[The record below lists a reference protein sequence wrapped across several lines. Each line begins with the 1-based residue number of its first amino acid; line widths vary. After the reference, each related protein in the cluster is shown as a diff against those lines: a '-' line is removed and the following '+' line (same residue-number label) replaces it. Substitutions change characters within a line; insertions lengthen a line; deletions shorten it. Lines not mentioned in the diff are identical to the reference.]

1 VVGKLKIDELN
12 DILDKLSSPVWSD
25 RTKALKKLCE
35 IKSQDDVLTLFKRVW
50 REKDVNHIFA
60 MLQLIEVLL
69 NEPKVE
75 SIGIGLFC
83 LNYFRDF
90 ENIKIKAE
98 SIKLND
104 NFFESPVTY
113 RYLKVASLKK
123 CWELSS
129 VAKRYHLTKIIGE
142 HHFFELVPAVL
153 SNFEH
158 QNRPLI
164 LLSIEVIKKLEDPRG
179 IRFFKKI
186 SKETE
191 DEEILLACI
200 IGLERIG
207 SFFDGF
213 FYRQYLNHSS
223 RKIVLASISGMASLL
238 QKYSIPY
245 FKKLYL
251 EANTVELK
259 SEVIQKIGTVQHKK
273 AGEFLI
279 SLYEVETD
287 GDVLVKLEWALQA
300 LDKKFVV
307 EPLIKLFINST
318 DQVRFRV
325 LTFFGEIYHEDCY
338 KLLRKVIQGGYNEF
352 ITISALDSIAVYDNE
367 EAANHIEKLALNTES
382 QVCYYALISLYH
394 HDSYDHEGLV
404 TKFINLKADLS
415 HSGHQIILNIIRSKK
430 LSFSRKK
437 TIEKYLEGVLTS
449 KASNNTF
456 LAIEC
461 SAKVFNEEIFKRLF
475 FISHQTKNKF
485 IEKSCIESL
494 IKILGKE
501 PLMMKVNPEVLVD
514 ERILARFNP
523 SKMKKEF
530 LFSLLSVIDDVGWK
544 HYVPFTSKFGSYVS
558 ENVKTYLRSWESVEE
573 LSQMLKFLNRIG
585 YKGSLETIEYL
596 VDEVYHLCDP
606 DNQFL
611 ILNLVSNYNNPDY
624 LDFILNESL
633 KDKKFGEV
641 GYELVQHYID
651 GLV

>member
-1 VVGKLKIDELN
+1 M
-12 DILDKLSSPVWSD
+12 WSD
-25 RTKALKKLCE
+25 RTEALKELCE
-35 IKSQDDVLTLFKRVW
+35 IRSQDEVLTLFKRIW
-50 REKDVNHIFA
+50 REKDVNHIFS

-69 NEPKVE
+69 DEPKVE
-75 SIGIGLFC
+75 SIAVGLFC
-83 LNYFRDF
+83 LNYFREF

-98 SIKLND
+98 SIKLTN

-129 VAKRYHLTKIIGE
+129 VVKRFHLTKIIGE
-142 HHFFELVPAVL
+142 NHFFELVPAVL

-158 QNRPLI
+158 KNRPLI

-213 FYRQYLNHSS
+213 FFRQYLDHKD
-223 RKIVLASISGMASLL
+223 RKIVLSAINGMASLL
-238 QKYSIPY
+238 QQFSIPY

-251 EANTVELK
+251 LANTVELK
-259 SEVIQKIGTVQHKK
+259 SEVIQQIGTVQHKK

-279 SLYEVETD
+279 GLYEKETD
-287 GDVLVKLEWALQA
+287 GDVLVKLEWALQS
-300 LDKKFVV
+300 LDKKYVV

-318 DQVRFRV
+318 DQIRFRV

-352 ITISALDSIAVYDNE
+352 ITISALDSIAVYDNQ
-367 EAANHIEKLALNTES
+367 EAAKHIEKLALDTKS
-382 QVCYYALISLYH
+382 QTCYYALISLFH

-404 TKFINLKADLS
+404 TKFINLGTDPA
-415 HSGHQIILNIIRSKK
+415 HSGHQIILNIIRNKK
-430 LSFSRKK
+430 LSFSRRK
-437 TIEKYLEGVLTS
+437 TIEKYIEGVLSS
-449 KASNNTF
+449 KANNNTF

-475 FISHQTKNKF
+475 LISHQTQNRF
-485 IEKSCIESL
+485 IEKSCVESL
-494 IKILGKE
+494 IKILGKN

-514 ERILARFNP
+514 KRILEKFNP
-523 SKMKKEF
+523 SKMKKDF
-530 LFSLLSVIDDVGWK
+530 LFSLLAVIDDVGWD
-544 HYVPFTSKFGSYVS
+544 HYIPFTNKFGSYVS
-558 ENVKTYLRSWESVEE
+558 ENVRTYLRSWESVEE
-573 LSQMLKFLNRIG
+573 LSQMLKFLSRIG
-585 YKGSLETIEYL
+585 HKGSLETIDYL
-596 VDEVYHLCDP
+596 VDEVYQLCNL

-611 ILNLVSNYNNPDY
+611 ILNLVSNYNNPAF
-624 LDFILNESL
+624 LDFMLNESL
-633 KDKKFGEV
+633 KNKAFGDV

>member
-1 VVGKLKIDELN
+1 
-12 DILDKLSSPVWSD
+12 
-25 RTKALKKLCE
+25 
-35 IKSQDDVLTLFKRVW
+35 
-50 REKDVNHIFA
+50 

-69 NEPKVE
+69 VQNSVE
-75 SIGIGLFC
+75 SIGVGLYC

-98 SIKLND
+98 SIKLTD

-129 VAKRYHLTKIIGE
+129 VTKRFHLSKIIGE
-142 HHFFELVPAVL
+142 NHFFELVPAVL

-158 QNRPLI
+158 KNRPLI

-191 DEEILLACI
+191 DEEILLACV

-213 FYRQYLNHSS
+213 FFRQYLGHPN
-223 RKIVLASISGMASLL
+223 RKIVLAAIDGMASLL
-238 QKYSIPY
+238 QQFSIPY

-259 SEVIQKIGTVQHKK
+259 SEVIHQLGTVQHKK

-279 SLYEVETD
+279 GLYEQETD
-287 GDVLVKLEWALQA
+287 ADVLVKLEWALQA
-300 LDKKFVV
+300 LDKKYVV
-307 EPLIKLFINST
+307 EPLINLFVKST

-338 KLLRKVIQGGYNEF
+338 KLLRKVIAGGYNEF
-352 ITISALDSIAVYDNE
+352 ITISALDSIAVYDNT
-367 EAANHIEKLALNTES
+367 EAALQIEKLALNTES
-382 QVCYYALISLYH
+382 HICYYALISLFH

-404 TKFINLKADLS
+404 TKFINLKTDPT

-430 LSFSRKK
+430 LTFERKK
-437 TIEKYLEGVLTS
+437 TIEKYIEGILSS

-461 SAKVFNEEIFKRLF
+461 SAIVFNEEIFRRLF
-475 FISHQTKNKF
+475 LVSHQSKNKF
-485 IEKSCIESL
+485 IEKACVETL

-501 PLMMKVNPEVLVD
+501 PSMMKVNPEVLVD
-514 ERILARFNP
+514 ERVLSRFNP

-544 HYVPFTSKFGSYVS
+544 HYLPFTSRFGSYVS

-606 DNQFL
+606 NNQFL

-641 GYELVQHYID
+641 GYELVQHYVD